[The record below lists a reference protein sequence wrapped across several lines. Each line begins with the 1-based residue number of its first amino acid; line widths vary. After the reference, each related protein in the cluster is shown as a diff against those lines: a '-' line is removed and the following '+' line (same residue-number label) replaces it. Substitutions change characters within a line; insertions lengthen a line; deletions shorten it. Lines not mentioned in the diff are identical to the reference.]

1 MPSRAARISAYVLCA
16 LALALVG
23 FAAFRVDRWW
33 DTLCFALLFFLAAQA
48 TLVMGGAVRLTLSSI
63 VAVACYPV
71 VGPWAAALAAVTY
84 VRVFRFGAPR
94 RPLVKRLYNVGQT
107 VISTFLGGVTYVAFG
122 GEVGSL
128 SSHSFPYLLLPVTA
142 ATLVWHIV
150 NTALIVAI
158 VRLDTGLNPLRSLR
172 RVFADSFVGSLGY
185 SYLGLLLAVL
195 WLGELGPLAVLV
207 MLPPLLV
214 ARWTFAQYEAERQT
228 HQATMGSLAQAIET
242 KDFYTRGHGE
252 RVSRAAQ
259 MIGKEL
265 GWHGERLEAL
275 AQAGLLHDVGKIG
288 VPTRI
293 LQKDGKLTKEEFD
306 AIKLHPLRGVEIVG
320 QIAFLEDARSGIMH
334 HHEKFDGTGY
344 PSGLKGHDI
353 PVFGRILGVSDAFDC
368 MTSLRSYRP
377 ARPVDEAI
385 DELVRCSGTQFDPHL
400 VDVFITAVRRDGWE
414 PAPTQ
419 PAPAGAN
426 VAAFDHDDPTS
437 PPEVEGSPTE
447 GRA

>member
-1 MPSRAARISAYVLCA
+1 MPSRAARFYTYALC
-16 LALALVG
+16 LVALVLAAA
-23 FAAFRVDRWW
+23 AAFRVERWF
-33 DTLCFALLFFLAAQA
+33 DVAFFALLFFGQAQV
-48 TLVMGGAVRLTLSSI
+48 TFRIGTGVLVSLSSI
-63 VAVACYPV
+63 IAVASYPV
-71 VGPWAAALAAVTY
+71 LGPWGATLCALGC
-84 VRVFRFGAPR
+84 VRIWSGNS
-94 RPLVKRLYNVGQT
+94 RPPVIKRMHNMALDVVCTFVGGLAY
-107 VISTFLGGVTYVAFG
+107 IGLG

-128 SSHSFPYLLLPVTA
+128 SAASFPYLLLPITA
-142 ATLVWHIV
+142 ATLTWHIV
-150 NTALIVAI
+150 NTALVAVVI
-158 VRLDTGLNPLRSLR
+158 RVDTGINPLASLR
-172 RVFADSFVGSLGY
+172 KLFAENFVSLVGY

-214 ARWTFAQYEAERQT
+214 ARWSFAQYEAERRT
-228 HQATMGSLAQAIET
+228 HQATLGSLAQAIET

-259 MIGKEL
+259 MLGKEL

-293 LQKDGKLTKEEFD
+293 LQKDGKLTKEEYD

-344 PSGLKGHDI
+344 PAGLKGHDI
-353 PVFGRILGVSDAFDC
+353 PIFGRILGVSDAFDC

-377 ARPVDEAI
+377 ARSIEAAVE
-385 DELVRCSGTQFDPHL
+385 ELVRCSGTQFDPTL
-400 VDVFITAVRRDGWE
+400 VELFVGAVEREGWE
-414 PAPTQ
+414 AAPVQ
-419 PAPAGAN
+419 PAPAGAP

-437 PPEVEGSPTE
+437 PPEVEETAAE